1 MEESKSVKEPEIGQ
15 LKNIQNASEFRVDI
29 YDDDSIKGMPS
40 LGGVTK
46 IVVYLIGI
54 LVSCLSIYEAV
65 FGNFEPALQ
74 RPLHV
79 FLICT
84 LTFILYPSRLF
95 KPAGKIEGIMNI
107 VLILMIFMT
116 TFWAYISWTPLYI
129 DPYPTP
135 LGVAIGL
142 LCIALVLEATR
153 RAVGLPMAII
163 GIVMLSYCFVG
174 PYMPSFLAHPG
185 FSLDNVVVH
194 TVVGTEG
201 MMGLLLSI
209 SVNQII
215 FFMMFAAF
223 LVVSNSTSISMNF
236 AKAIAG
242 SYSGGPAKVAVV
254 ASGFMG
260 MISGSASGNTATTGA
275 ITIPLMISMGFK
287 RYIAGAI
294 EAVSSTAGQFMP
306 PIMGASAFIIAEYTG
321 VSYWGVC
328 KAALVPALIYF
339 IAMFVVVDIE
349 ARMEGLKGL
358 PKSELPSLLPASQ
371 KTLPLLIPLAFLV
384 FLLSRRYSPQWAIL
398 VSLMVLSIVCLPI
411 RVQRMNFAKIGRGLS
426 LTAKILIPIATSCA
440 TCGLIVGVL
449 SLTGLGNRLSYMI
462 ISIAQGN
469 LLYGLLFTMCIS
481 VFIGMGLPTLGAYV
495 VLATLGA
502 PALHQ
507 LGAPLMG
514 AHLFIFYFAAI
525 SAITP
530 PVCLAA
536 YVAAGIAG
544 ADPMTVGFHAV
555 RIGLIK
561 YIIPFMFV
569 FRPGILLDSSLQT
582 IIVNIIEILMV
593 IIPISV
599 LVQRHW
605 LQKLSWLEGGLFLA
619 SLILIFP
626 LSINTLFLSAICQA
640 AAIAIH
646 MARFRKTVPKTH
658 ATV

>member
-1 MEESKSVKEPEIGQ
+1 
-15 LKNIQNASEFRVDI
+15 
-29 YDDDSIKGMPS
+29 
-40 LGGVTK
+40 
-46 IVVYLIGI
+46 
-54 LVSCLSIYEAV
+54 
-65 FGNFEPALQ
+65 
-74 RPLHV
+74 
-79 FLICT
+79 
-84 LTFILYPSRLF
+84 
-95 KPAGKIEGIMNI
+95 
-107 VLILMIFMT
+107 
-116 TFWAYISWTPLYI
+116 
-129 DPYPTP
+129 
-135 LGVAIGL
+135 
-142 LCIALVLEATR
+142 
-153 RAVGLPMAII
+153 
-163 GIVMLSYCFVG
+163 
-174 PYMPSFLAHPG
+174 
-185 FSLDNVVVH
+185 
-194 TVVGTEG
+194 
-201 MMGLLLSI
+201 
-209 SVNQII
+209 
-215 FFMMFAAF
+215 
-223 LVVSNSTSISMNF
+223 
-236 AKAIAG
+236 
-242 SYSGGPAKVAVV
+242 
-254 ASGFMG
+254 
-260 MISGSASGNTATTGA
+260 
-275 ITIPLMISMGFK
+275 
-287 RYIAGAI
+287 
-294 EAVSSTAGQFMP
+294 
-306 PIMGASAFIIAEYTG
+306 
-321 VSYWGVC
+321 
-328 KAALVPALIYF
+328 
-339 IAMFVVVDIE
+339 
-349 ARMEGLKGL
+349 
-358 PKSELPSLLPASQ
+358 
-371 KTLPLLIPLAFLV
+371 
-384 FLLSRRYSPQWAIL
+384 
-398 VSLMVLSIVCLPI
+398 
-411 RVQRMNFAKIGRGLS
+411 MNFAKIGRGLS

-544 ADPMTVGFHAV
+544 ADPMKVGFHAV